1 MIGSKVTAAL
11 GLAVSASTIFVA
23 SCKSRSE
30 DPGVSNET
38 NAVSVVQDGTVCAV
52 ETASSIQDIYKSAK
66 DPFKEKVLKAPGCK
80 EQMAKKDPYTIDTF
94 MQQSAKCKLGKR
106 FIVSEKGQLAVS
118 KETGTDPRT
127 VDEWDCGPGQA
138 TADEDADLVGKVFVS
153 GPGSAMHIIAW
164 DAVNKTFNF
173 YSADH
178 PSSAAQIFFHGNSH
192 TQAVTVKNDFRHP
205 CTNCHTGGAL
215 LMKEIRFPWP
225 FWHSPVAQLPGV
237 VTNPK
242 WKRATDANHKVEIAE
257 LFEVLTLKSLA
268 MANQSHVNKIRQG
281 SAIGSPKPESPATA
295 SVKYRDLLF
304 PLFCER
310 GIGLASS
317 PSKYGS
323 GNLGVPA
330 DLVLNRLLV
339 PRGSKIS
346 LTAGIKPAAKGTS
359 SRLDMTGFEDNED
372 FAGVATNAAIATV
385 GEAQWKTTAASF
397 FSIKD
402 LPPPRNPDGDVFPM
416 LIPARHFADDDLVS
430 RLVNEGVIPE
440 SFAANVLL
448 VDLQNPVFSDQ
459 RCGLLSKVPAD
470 LVVTNSNLSAAGTAM
485 VTAFEAAIDADPTAA
500 TAGSAASKY
509 KAAKAMTPEAK
520 ATFVTNF
527 ATACKTS
534 LKDSTNVA
542 KAMAIRWRGYKAPAP
557 GLAATTVR
565 GGSDGFNRAIETFVE
580 NAVVPQVKATVALK
594 GITQGCAM
602 P

>member
-11 GLAVSASTIFVA
+11 GLAVSASTILVA
-23 SCKSRSE
+23 SCKSRSD
-30 DPGVSNET
+30 DPGVSNAT

-52 ETASSIQDIYKSAK
+52 ETDSSIQDLYKSAK

-80 EQMAKKDPYTIDTF
+80 EQMAKKDPFTIDTF

-106 FIVSEKGQLAVS
+106 FIVSEKGQLATS

-127 VDEWDCGPGQA
+127 VDEWDCGPAQA
-138 TADEDADLVGKVFVS
+138 TADEAADLVGKVFIS

-192 TQAVTVKNDFRHP
+192 AQAVTVTNNFRHP
-205 CTNCHTGGAL
+205 CTNCHTGGGL

-237 VTNPK
+237 TK
-242 WKRATDANHKVEIAE
+242 KEWKRATDANHKVEIAE

-268 MANQSHVNKIRQG
+268 MANQSQVNKIRQG

-295 SVKYRDLLF
+295 SIKYRDLLF

-317 PSKYGS
+317 PNKYGA

-339 PRGSKIS
+339 PRGGKVS
-346 LTAGIKPAAKGTS
+346 LTAGLNPATKGTT
-359 SRLDMTGFEDNED
+359 SRLDMTGFEDKED
-372 FAGVATNAAIATV
+372 FAEIASNAAIATV
-385 GEAQWKTTAASF
+385 GEAQWKTTAANF
-397 FSIKD
+397 FRIKD
-402 LPPPRNPDGDVFPM
+402 GARNADGDVFPM

-440 SFAANVLL
+440 SFAANVLI

-459 RCGLLSKVPAD
+459 RCGLLSKVPAN
-470 LVVTNSNLSAAGTAM
+470 LAVTSSNLSAAGAAM

-565 GGSDGFNRAIETFVE
+565 SDFNRAIEDFVE
-580 NAVVPQVKATVALK
+580 DAVVPQVKSTVALK
-594 GITQGCAM
+594 SITQGCEL

>member
-1 MIGSKVTAAL
+1 MNGYKVTAAF
-11 GLAVSASTIFVA
+11 GLTALAGTVLLTA
-23 SCKSRSE
+23 CKSRSE

-52 ETASSIQDIYKSAK
+52 ETDSSILELYKSAR
-66 DPFKEKVLKAPGCK
+66 DPFKDQVLKAPGCK

-106 FIVSEKGQLAVS
+106 FIVSEKGQVTVS

-127 VDEWDCGPGQA
+127 VDEWVCAQGQA
-138 TADEDADLVGKVFVS
+138 SPDEDADLVGKVFIS

-192 TQAVTVKNDFRHP
+192 AQAVTVTNNFRHP
-205 CTNCHTGGAL
+205 CTGCHTGGGL

-237 VTNPK
+237 AK
-242 WKRATDANHKVEIAE
+242 KEWKRATDANHKVEIAE

-268 MANQSHVNKIRQG
+268 MANQSLINKLKQG
-281 SAIGSPKPESPATA
+281 GAIGAPKPESPATT

-304 PLFCER
+304 PLFCDR
-310 GIGLASS
+310 GMGLASS
-317 PSKYGS
+317 ATRYGS

-339 PRGSKIS
+339 PRGGIVS
-346 LTAGIKPAAKGTS
+346 LTAGLKPASKGTS
-359 SRLDMTGFEDNED
+359 SRLDMTGFDDNQD
-372 FAGVATNAAIATV
+372 FGGFAPNASIATV
-385 GEAQWKTTAASF
+385 PEAQWKATAANF

-402 LPPPRNPDGDVFPM
+402 LPAPLNPDGNVFPM

-430 RLVNEGVIPE
+430 RLVSDGFIPE
-440 SFAANVLL
+440 SFATNVLL

-459 RCGLLSKVPAD
+459 RCGLLNKVPAE
-470 LVVTNSNLSAAGTAM
+470 LTVTSASVSAGASAM
-485 VTAFEAAIDADPTAA
+485 VAAFEAAIDADPNAA
-500 TAGSAASKY
+500 TAGSPAAKY

-520 ATFVTNF
+520 ATFVTSF
-527 ATACKTS
+527 ANACKTS

-565 GGSDGFNRAIETFVE
+565 GGGDGFNRAIETFVE
-580 NAVVPQVKATVALK
+580 NAVVPQVKAGVALK
-594 GITQGCAM
+594 GITQGCAL